1 MTQNNTAESIELAR
15 YVDGWTPEP
24 VETTDRVHLERV
36 IQLARTLDFDEAR
49 FADGIV
55 PILGHW
61 TAFQDWPATS
71 ELGLDGHPAAGHFYP
86 PIPDRRRMFAGS
98 TVTSHSHLHVDTET
112 ARRSS
117 VESVTPKRGGTGEML
132 FVVVRHDFE
141 QNGRLCRTEQQQ
153 IVYRSDSGGP
163 TRTFEQATKQVE
175 PQADSTWATTRSV
188 ATPTLFRY
196 SALTANAHR
205 IHYDAPY
212 ATGVE
217 GYPGLVVHGPLLA
230 TLMADLVGRAWGDA
244 EVGEFSFRLKHPLF
258 ADDLFVV
265 EGSVD
270 DAAQSA
276 ALSVTGSV
284 ATAATAKAVRR

>member
-1 MTQNNTAESIELAR
+1 MTQNDATESIDLAR
-15 YVDGWTPEP
+15 YVDGWSPEP
-24 VETTDRVHLERV
+24 VETLDIVSTERLM
-36 IQLARTLDFDEAR
+36 QLARTLDLDETR
-49 FADGIV
+49 FTGGAV

-61 TAFQDWPATS
+61 IAFQDWPATS
-71 ELGLDGHPAAGHFYP
+71 ELGVDGHPAEGHFYP
-86 PIPDRRRMFAGS
+86 PLPDRRRMFAGS
-98 TVTSHSHLHVDTET
+98 TVTSHEHLSVDVPTV
-112 ARRSS
+112 RRSS

-141 QNGRLCRTEQQQ
+141 QAGRLCRTEQQQ

-163 TRTFEQATKQVE
+163 TRTFERTTTPVE
-175 PQADSTWATTRSV
+175 PSAESTWATTRSV
-188 ATPTLFRY
+188 SAPTLFRY

-230 TLMADLVGRAWGDA
+230 TLMADLVGQAWGDSKIA
-244 EVGEFSFRLKHPLF
+244 EFSFRLKHPLF

-265 EGSVD
+265 EGASD
-270 DAAQSA
+270 EDNRSA
-276 ALSVTGSV
+276 TLSVTGSV
-284 ATAATAKAVRR
+284 TTAATAKATRR